1 MTAAVPN
8 MTTKLPN
15 IAATVRITFR
25 FITLLFLGKG
35 GVQGVAMPFKQKALG
50 LPPLQNGYY
59 GCTNGWY
66 GAERLKTDDKRKGCK
81 FP

>member
-8 MTTKLPN
+8 MTITLPN

-35 GVQGVAMPFKQKALG
+35 GGKESRCPLNRRPLGYPHYRMVITVALTDGMARGKAE
-50 LPPLQNGYY
+50 NG
-59 GCTNGWY
+59 
-66 GAERLKTDDKRKGCK
+66 
-81 FP
+81 

>member
-8 MTTKLPN
+8 MTITLPN
-15 IAATVRITFR
+15 IAATVRIVFR

-50 LPPLQNGYY
+50 LPHYRMVITVVL
-59 GCTNGWY
+59 GWY
-66 GAERLKTDDKRKGCK
+66 GAEKAENGR
-81 FP
+81 

>member
-8 MTTKLPN
+8 MTITLTN
-15 IAATVRITFR
+15 MAATVRIIFR

-35 GVQGVAMPFKQKALG
+35 GVQGVAMLFKQKALG

-59 GCTNGWY
+59 GVPGW
-66 GAERLKTDDKRKGCK
+66 
-81 FP
+81 

>member
-1 MTAAVPN
+1 MIAAVPN
-8 MTTKLPN
+8 MTTTLPN
-15 IAATVRITFR
+15 IAATVRIIFR

-35 GVQGVAMPFKQKALG
+35 GVQGVAMPFKKVLG

-66 GAERLKTDDKRKGCK
+66 GAKKAENGW
-81 FP
+81 